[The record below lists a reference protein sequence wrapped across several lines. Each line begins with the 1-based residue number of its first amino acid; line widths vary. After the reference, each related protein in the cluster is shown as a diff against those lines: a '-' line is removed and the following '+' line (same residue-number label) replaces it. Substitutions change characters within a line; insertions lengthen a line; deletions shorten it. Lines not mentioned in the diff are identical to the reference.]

1 MTTPSKLKT
10 ARDPD
15 AEELHSYDVFPAY
28 QNASWEMNDIPWDEF
43 RPDLVRPE
51 YIAFAIGAVMGES
64 NSIAAQHGF
73 FNEFVDD
80 YDFSAFVCLWGY
92 QELQHHLAFKKWLRL
107 AGTDVDYEQINAMRA
122 PYPPGITPSA
132 TLATNI
138 ISEIATNHMYKCVS
152 RATEEPVIAT
162 IMKRASG
169 DEARHAREFIH
180 YTARRLVS
188 HPEELASVLET
199 FYVYMA
205 DPKGRYNHP
214 VSKFKGNLPE
224 LDGHVTI
231 DEVFRHFG
239 EVDDGTEWDRIHRQL
254 FNTLAELTGRPV
266 EKLRDI
272 RRILAELPRAEDGAR

>member
-1 MTTPSKLKT
+1 MTTPHRIEL
-10 ARDPD
+10 ARSLD
-15 AEELHSYDVFPAY
+15 AEPLHSYEVFPAY
-28 QNASWEMNDIPWDEF
+28 QSASWELSDIPWDEF

-51 YIAFAIGAVMGES
+51 YIAFAKGAVMGES

-107 AGTDVDYEQINAMRA
+107 AGEDVGYEQINAMRA
-122 PYPPGITPSA
+122 PYPPGITPAA
-132 TLATNI
+132 TIATNI

-152 RATEEPVIAT
+152 RAAKEPVIVK

-169 DEARHAREFIH
+169 DEARHAREFIF
-180 YTARRLVS
+180 YTARRIAQR
-188 HPEELASVLET
+188 PEELASVLET

-205 DPKGRYNHP
+205 DVNGRYQHP
-214 VSKFKGNLPE
+214 VSRFKSDLPQ

-231 DEVFRHFG
+231 DEVFRYFG
-239 EVDDGTEWDRIHRQL
+239 EVDDGSEWERVRAQL
-254 FNTLAELTGRPV
+254 FQTLTDLTGRPINS
-266 EKLRDI
+266 LRDI
-272 RRILAELPRAEDGAR
+272 RRALADAPTAATVS

>member
-1 MTTPSKLKT
+1 MTTPTKLDS
-10 ARDPD
+10 ARDPY
-15 AEELHSYDVFPAY
+15 AEPLHSYDVFPAY
-28 QNASWEMNDIPWDEF
+28 QNASWELKDIPWDEF
-43 RPDLVRPE
+43 RADLVRPE

-73 FNEFVDD
+73 FNEFEDD

-107 AGTDVDYEQINAMRA
+107 AGKDVGYEQINAMRA
-122 PYPPGITPSA
+122 PYPPGVTPSA

-152 RATEEPVIAT
+152 RVTQEPVIAKL
-162 IMKRASG
+162 MKRASG

-180 YTARRLVS
+180 YTARRLTT
-188 HPEELASVLET
+188 HPHEMASVLEA

-205 DPKGRYNHP
+205 DPEGKYHHP

-224 LDGHVTI
+224 LDGHITI
-231 DEVFRHFG
+231 DEVFRYFG
-239 EVDDGTEWDRIHRQL
+239 EVDDGTEWERIYAQL
-254 FNTLAELTGRPV
+254 FKTLTELTGQSVTR
-266 EKLRDI
+266 LRDI
-272 RRILAELPRAEDGAR
+272 RRILADLPASPGAA